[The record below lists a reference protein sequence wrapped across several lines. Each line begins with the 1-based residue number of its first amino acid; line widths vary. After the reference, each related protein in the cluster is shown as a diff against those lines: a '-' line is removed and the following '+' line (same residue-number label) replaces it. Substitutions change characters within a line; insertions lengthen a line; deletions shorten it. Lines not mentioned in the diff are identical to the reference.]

1 MGQQIPLAEGL
12 FTWPSDQPSL
22 IAGRVRETG
31 QLMFPRRE
39 HVMLDDGSLVE
50 TEAVELP
57 RRGRLWTFTT
67 QGFPP
72 PLKDFVGSTKP
83 YTPFSL
89 GYIEFEGGLL
99 VQTRLTEPDPAAL
112 TIGQEMEL
120 VLETIGT
127 DAEGNDLVMYAFSP
141 IAAEVAA

>member
-12 FTWPSDQPSL
+12 FTWPSDQPAL

-31 QLMFPRRE
+31 QVMFPRRE
-39 HVMLDDGSLVE
+39 QVMLDDGSLVE
-50 TEAVELP
+50 TETVELA

-83 YTPFSL
+83 YVPFSV
-89 GYIEFEGGLL
+89 GYVELDGGLL
-99 VQTRLTEPDPAAL
+99 VQARLTEPDPAKL

-120 VLETIGT
+120 VIETIGA
-127 DAEGNDLVMYAFSP
+127 DADGNDLVMFAFSP